1 MLVSGKVS
9 RQVRQSGATIHTM
22 HSNSKVISRLR
33 LALAFGLSLWCAGAG
48 CMMVSYAHAAAIV
61 NSEIP
66 DSKFAQTGVG
76 DASGSMA
83 SHACCKARHSASKQD
98 GNSSGKSTDS
108 FSQAVTGFQQVA
120 LPLEPASSDAISC
133 CPLTSGSFVVQSR
146 SASGDE
152 DSSLS
157 TRYALTSILTSSGSA
172 LRAIPLRLPVKTRTY
187 LSCCALL
194 I

>member
-1 MLVSGKVS
+1 MLVSRKVS
-9 RQVRQSGATIHTM
+9 RQERQPGATIHTM

-76 DASGSMA
+76 DASGSMG

-108 FSQAVTGFQQVA
+108 FSQAVTGFQVA
-120 LPLEPASSDAISC
+120 LPLEPASSDAVSC

-152 DSSLS
+152 GSSLS
-157 TRYALTSILTSSGSA
+157 TSDALTSILTSSGSA
-172 LRAIPLRLPVKTRTY
+172 FRAIPLRLAVKTRTY